1 MEIRKNNKRKSLIM
15 HIMSIVLCLAMLAG
29 ATFAWFSDHAEG
41 SNTINT
47 GNLDVKLKHL
57 AKNADGSYTEEEVL
71 EGTELFLNTE
81 GEPIQWEPGAMA
93 TETFVVENAGDLAI
107 VYELALSF
115 AEEGRPIDD
124 YGTIAYLREHMKVA
138 MKKCTD
144 PAVPEEVTEATLT
157 ENFTFVGFGEE
168 GFGKEIGEIVAAKQV
183 PGAEQSSTKEA
194 WTVVVYWEAVDSFD
208 GDNWDNNFKDYE
220 MTLNIDLNATQLSHE
235 KDSLGTG
242 YDSSVKDKFIDRDNV
257 GGTDEGNTGTP
268 DEGNGDGGN
277 DGLD

>member
-47 GNLDVKLKHL
+47 GNLDVELKHL
-57 AKNADGSYTEEEVL
+57 AKNADGSYTEEAVL
-71 EGTELFLNTE
+71 ENTELFLNTE
-81 GEPIQWEPGAMA
+81 GDPIQWEPGAMA

-115 AEEGRPIDD
+115 AEEGRPIDTA
-124 YGTIAYLREHMKVA
+124 GTIGYLQEHMKVA

-144 PAVPEEVTEATLT
+144 PAVPEEVTKDTL

-168 GFGKEIGEIVAAKQV
+168 GFGKEIGEIVAAGQV
-183 PGAEQSSTKEA
+183 PGDKQSSTKEA